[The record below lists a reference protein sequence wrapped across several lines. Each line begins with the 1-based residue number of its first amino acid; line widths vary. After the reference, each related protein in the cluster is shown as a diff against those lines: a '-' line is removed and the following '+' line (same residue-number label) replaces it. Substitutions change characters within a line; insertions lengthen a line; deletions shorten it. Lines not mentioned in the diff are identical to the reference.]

1 MLISIF
7 VAVVI
12 VIMLGSYAACSMGG
26 ESCEIDP
33 QKKDETSSDS
43 EESASNTKTIRLD
56 NVSFKV
62 IDDATV
68 IVTPDD
74 CREDSRNSI
83 HVLSSASKEVLSQ
96 EQEDIRT
103 ELEWRKD
110 GYKRSFNKNDVVTF
124 YELNKKNNEIY
135 RSYMI
140 VDGFAIRNG
149 NSISAIPLI
158 IYSTKDDTVIS
169 GHYAKNYFPELIYKD
184 MYYDSSKY
192 ETDEFISKVTALKDF
207 NDKEEVLNILNT
219 YKEKLIGDGVWW
231 THQSIE
237 EKYLNED

>member
-33 QKKDETSSDS
+33 QKKDETSSES
-43 EESASNTKTIRLD
+43 EESASNTKTIHLD

-83 HVLSSASKEVLSQ
+83 HVLSTPKPLSQ

-124 YELNKKNNEIY
+124 YELNKTTGEIH

-140 VDGFAIRNG
+140 VDGFAIRHG
-149 NSISAIPLI
+149 NSIGAIPMI
-158 IYSTKDDTVIS
+158 IYSTKDDRVIAS
-169 GHYAKNYFPELIYKD
+169 HEAKNYFPELIYKD

-207 NDKEEVLNILNT
+207 NDKEEVLNILNM

>member
-74 CREDSRNSI
+74 CQEDSRNSI
-83 HVLSSASKEVLSQ
+83 HVLSSASKDVLSQ
-96 EQEDIRT
+96 E
-103 ELEWRKD
+103 
-110 GYKRSFNKNDVVTF
+110 
-124 YELNKKNNEIY
+124 
-135 RSYMI
+135 
-140 VDGFAIRNG
+140 
-149 NSISAIPLI
+149 
-158 IYSTKDDTVIS
+158 
-169 GHYAKNYFPELIYKD
+169 
-184 MYYDSSKY
+184 
-192 ETDEFISKVTALKDF
+192 
-207 NDKEEVLNILNT
+207 
-219 YKEKLIGDGVWW
+219 
-231 THQSIE
+231 
-237 EKYLNED
+237 